1 VRSLFRLRVAHF
13 HMSLRLSSASFSL
26 SSTPTEHHGQVFFL
40 LSSMRQLLFI
50 TFVIP
55 LVYSLSSFLFFSFI
69 NTDISSVDNY
79 LLLKTL
85 CFLFSASFYS
95 LPYFFYFL
103 ASFNATLLS
112 RTNFYFLLLCFHICC
127 LFFTYL
133 VQFLV
138 DISFFR
144 IR

>member
-1 VRSLFRLRVAHF
+1 VRRKSFWITRCAFPHVAPTFFCFFFTLFNPHRA
-13 HMSLRLSSASFSL
+13 
-26 SSTPTEHHGQVFFL
+26 PGQVFFL

-112 RTNFYFLLLCFHICC
+112 RTNFYLLLLCFHICC
-127 LFFTYL
+127 LCF

-144 IR
+144 IT